1 MISMGPFDP
10 SQDRYIMTFPPSLI
24 KSVAAALAVVAN
36 VVLFPVSA
44 HGSTGVPALEVKSP
58 SGGRSIL
65 LGTLHVA
72 DPNLL
77 QPDPSVLDG
86 FQMVVLEHPGLG
98 ALASTP
104 GWVAA
109 LSADQIAQLRS
120 RLQCRFPLL
129 KAADI
134 ERGLKAYL
142 EQPTPTAANQLAYE
156 TCDSVG
162 YRSRDEIV
170 QTSAVIRHVPL
181 RYLETDEEVGRLRL
195 QLPADN
201 VKQNFDA
208 AFSPAATLLK
218 ARVVDA
224 LNRGDFADVAAAS
237 EESQRLAGDDPK
249 QVHAIMVRHRN
260 EEWMKTL
267 PGLLENGGA
276 FVLVGA
282 SHLPG
287 ADGLISGL
295 RARGFTVVPI
305 LLPAGS
311 GR

>member
-1 MISMGPFDP
+1 
-10 SQDRYIMTFPPSLI
+10 MTSHTSLI
-24 KSVAAALAVVAN
+24 KSIAASLAVAANVALVPA
-36 VVLFPVSA
+36 FA
-44 HGSTGVPALEVKSP
+44 HASPGVPALEVKSP
-58 SGGRSIL
+58 SGDRSIL

-72 DPNLL
+72 DPNLR

-86 FQMVVLEHPGLG
+86 FQTVVLEHPGFG
-98 ALASTP
+98 APASAP
-104 GWVAA
+104 GWVTT
-109 LSADQIAQLRS
+109 LSGDQIAQLRS
-120 RLQCRFPLL
+120 HLQCRFPLL
-129 KAADI
+129 KSADI
-134 ERGLKAYL
+134 EQGLKAYL

-170 QTSAVIRHVPL
+170 LTSAVNRHVPL

-208 AFSPAATLLK
+208 AFSPAAALLK

-224 LNRGDFADVAAAS
+224 LNRGDFADVAAAT
-237 EESQRLAGDDPK
+237 EESQRMAGDDPK
-249 QVHAIMVRHRN
+249 QVHAIIVQHRN
-260 EEWMKTL
+260 AEWLKTL
-267 PGLLENGGA
+267 PGLLENGGV

-287 ADGLISGL
+287 ADGLIAGL
-295 RARGFTVVPI
+295 RARGFTVTPI